1 MQKPTLQIPN
11 GERMIQM
18 ITGYWVTQTV
28 HAAAAFSLADHLAKA
43 PATAADIA
51 HAEGIERDAA
61 FRLLR
66 GCASLGLL
74 TYDGYSRFAA
84 PPLLDTLRKDNPKSL
99 RGLAL
104 IVIRAGTLASMGEI
118 YRCG

>member
-51 HAEGIERDAA
+51 HAEGIAETPPFASFGVA
-61 FRLLR
+61 LRLD
-66 GCASLGLL
+66 C
-74 TYDGYSRFAA
+74 
-84 PPLLDTLRKDNPKSL
+84 
-99 RGLAL
+99 
-104 IVIRAGTLASMGEI
+104 
-118 YRCG
+118 